1 MARHKL
7 TARQVAAITT
17 KGRYGDGGGLWLQ
30 VSDSGKSWLF
40 RYMLFGRARAMGLGP
55 VDLVSLAEAREE
67 AQRCRKL
74 LLKRIDPLDERRR
87 QEIEMV
93 NARRQKQRRTFRE
106 CAEAYLAGNGKWRNA
121 KHAAQW
127 SSTLKTYA
135 NPTLGDMP
143 VAEVDTAA
151 VLRVLEPIWRT
162 KTETAS
168 RVRGRIERVLA
179 WATVKGYRTGDNPAR
194 WTGHLREALP
204 ARSEIQP
211 VNHHGALP
219 YAELPAFMAK
229 LREQSGT
236 AVRCLEFTI
245 LTAARTGE
253 AIGARWSEIDL
264 KARTWTVPAE
274 RMKAGKQHVVP
285 LPDPAL
291 ALLAALPRSSDLL
304 FEGARAGRP
313 ISNMAMA
320 MMLRR
325 MGHDG
330 ITVHGF
336 RSAFRDWAAEQTNHP
351 NHVVEMALAHTIG
364 DKVEAAY
371 RRGELLAKRR
381 KLMADWAR
389 YAHGG

>member
-7 TARQVAAITT
+7 TAKQVAAITT

-30 VSDSGKSWLF
+30 VSDTGKSWLF
-40 RYMLFGRARAMGLGP
+40 RYMLLGHARAMGLGP
-55 VDLVSLAEAREE
+55 VDLVSLAEGREE

-93 NARRQKQRRTFRE
+93 NARRQKQRITFRE
-106 CAEAYLAGNGKWRNA
+106 CAESYLACNGKWRNA

-135 NPTLGDMP
+135 YPTLGDMP

-179 WATVKGYRTGDNPAR
+179 WAQVKGHRSGDNPAR

-204 ARSEIQP
+204 SRSEIQP

-219 YAELPAFMAK
+219 YAELPAFMVA
-229 LREQSGT
+229 LGQQIGV
-236 AVRCLEFTI
+236 AARCLEFTI

-264 KARTWTVPAE
+264 KARTWTVPAQ
-274 RMKAGKQHVVP
+274 RMKANKQHVVP
-285 LPDPAL
+285 LSDAAL

-320 MMLRR
+320 MVLRR
-325 MGHDG
+325 MGHAA

-336 RSAFRDWAAEQTNHP
+336 RSTFRDWAAEQTNHP

-371 RRGELLAKRR
+371 RRGELLTKRR
-381 KLMADWAR
+381 KLMTDWAC
-389 YAHGG
+389 YAHVD